1 MTIWADADSLPR
13 EVKNLIARRAS
24 SPQGGSPQGGSPQG
38 GSPQG
43 GSPQL
48 MVTRAVFV
56 ANRPLTLPPGNNL
69 IAVTVGPAGASK
81 GPGPQIPAHGA
92 ADPSI
97 QESADEYIMSA
108 AKPGDI
114 LVTRDIPLAARA
126 LAAGMMAMN
135 DRGALWTQGE
145 IQERLSLR
153 DHMAAL
159 RESGIAPPSSKG
171 RNYGPKEAKAFAD
184 ALDKAIT
191 KLRTGQ
197 QST

>member
-24 SPQGGSPQGGSPQG
+24 SPHGGSPHGGSPHGGSPQQA
-38 GSPQG
+38 
-43 GSPQL
+43 
-48 MVTRAVFV
+48 VTRAVFV
-56 ANRPLTLPPGNNL
+56 ANRPLALPPGNNL

-81 GPGPQIPAHGA
+81 GTGAQATPHASTDPAIHA
-92 ADPSI
+92 
-97 QESADEYIMSA
+97 SADEYIMSA
-108 AKPGDI
+108 AEPGDI

-126 LAAGMMAMN
+126 LDAGIMAIN
-135 DRGALWTQGE
+135 DRGALWTQDG
-145 IQERLSLR
+145 IRERLSLR
-153 DHMAAL
+153 DYMASM

-191 KLRTGQ
+191 RA
-197 QST
+197 QSGAIQRK